1 MSIEFGIYPLTGIVL
16 AGLLYGVY
24 YLLIRNRCHP
34 RTSQRYIV
42 AAVVASLLFSF
53 MQPVKYVER
62 TDLPTRMAEAKPDDE
77 GKEPLIVVDGKT
89 LGNLTNTIDEAD
101 FSDEEQLA
109 SMLDI
114 NPGDISS
121 VTVLKGTPAKTLYGS
136 QGENGVIEIE
146 TAKPWF
152 GSSVITPNA
161 RKMMRHIYLAGLGVM
176 LIYLIVQ
183 MVWLIRIRQ
192 RSTHM
197 EMEKGVRVFDTD
209 IPSPFSFG
217 HSIFIPN
224 GMERHLRDD
233 VFAHESEHLRHHHYA
248 KLCMMHVL
256 LSAGWFNPFIWLFNN
271 AYKLQQEMEVD
282 MGVMESGRDR
292 EQYQTDLLHVC
303 LHGNRWVQIMP
314 AFGSSVIKQR
324 LLFMNS
330 WKPSRSSWSSVLAA
344 CLAAFM
350 ILGGTAYA
358 AYTKKVAQCPLD
370 GCWTMEW
377 TRNTDSKEE
386 WVPGLAGNMFY
397 GNDKMFNFSWF
408 GRYGGVNMR
417 FNFSGEPSY
426 YRNGKMYDYK
436 GDVVDIKLT
445 DDDTFRK
452 RWIRTPE
459 MTALSAGPD
468 ITEQWRRTAP
478 DKDVLHIIHAIYKAV
493 NNHSRRLCGVWE
505 ETPDTVAFEKNYFV
519 VDNDIYARFTIYSNP
534 KGYYCSAGGWCG
546 EARHEADDKIFMSD
560 RTSSVIWH
568 DKDSITLVIPCDS
581 GKLEPHVYVRGRLP
595 EKFREL
601 LTAAD
606 TNE

>member
-34 RTSQRYIV
+34 RTSQRYILM
-42 AAVVASLLFSF
+42 AVVASLLFSF
-53 MQPVKYVER
+53 IQPVKYVQR
-62 TDLPTRMAEAKPDDE
+62 TDLPAQLSRQTSD
-77 GKEPLIVVDGKT
+77 GGTKEPLIVVDGKT
-89 LGNLTNTIDEAD
+89 LGGLANKIDEAD
-101 FSDEEQLA
+101 FDNEEQLA
-109 SMLDI
+109 SMLSI
-114 NPGDISS
+114 NPEDISS
-121 VTVLKGTPAKTLYGS
+121 VTVLNGTPAKALYGS
-136 QGENGVIEIE
+136 QGDNGVIEIE
-146 TAKPWF
+146 TAKPSTGF
-152 GSSVITPNA
+152 TVITPDA
-161 RKMMRHIYLAGLGVM
+161 LKMMRYIYLAGLGVM
-176 LIYLIVQ
+176 LIYLLVQ
-183 MVWLIRIRQ
+183 MMWLVRIRQ

-197 EMEKGVRVFDTD
+197 EMEKGVRVYDTD
-209 IPSPFSFG
+209 IPSPFSFA

-224 GMERHLRDD
+224 GMEQHLRDD

-248 KLCMMHVL
+248 KLCVMQVL
-256 LSAGWFNPFIWLFNN
+256 QAAGWFNPFIWLFGSD
-271 AYKLQQEMEVD
+271 YKLQQEMEVD

-292 EQYQTDLLHVC
+292 EQYQTNLLRIC

-314 AFGSSVIKQR
+314 AFGSSVIRQR
-324 LLFMNS
+324 LLFMNR
-330 WKPSRSSWSSVLAA
+330 WKPSQRSWVRILAA
-344 CLAAFM
+344 SLAAFM

-358 AYTKKVAQCPLD
+358 VFATKAAHCPLN
-370 GCWTMEW
+370 GCWSMEW

-397 GNDKMFNFSWF
+397 GNEKMCNFSWF

-426 YRNGKMYDYK
+426 YRNGKIYDYK

-445 DDDTFRK
+445 DENTLRK

-468 ITEQWRRTAP
+468 ITEQWRRTEP
-478 DKDVLHIIHAIYKAV
+478 DKDVLHIIHSIYNADS
-493 NNHSRRLCGVWE
+493 NRSHRLCGVWE
-505 ETPDTVAFEKNYFV
+505 ERPDTVAFEKNYFV
-519 VDNDIYARFTIYSNP
+519 VNTDIYARFTIYTNP
-534 KGYYCSAGGWCG
+534 KGYYCAAGGWCG

-568 DKDSITLVIPCDS
+568 DKDSITLVIPRDS
-581 GKLEPHVYVRGRLP
+581 GRLEPHDYVRGRLP

-606 TNE
+606 TSE